1 MKKLHQTALL
11 CVIGMSGIGY
21 AQTAQ
26 VQIAGSSY
34 LAVFADTSLS
44 VTNQQRIAAELTTAF
59 SLTTSPDK
67 LRSMLYGD
75 ERDDVVVTNENEQKR
90 MQVAKPLSDKY
101 LKAFGWMDANTNAV
115 QKAHEFVALMNSPD
129 LLSKPAKVLI
139 NLGHFEPFSLIEENN
154 PPSDDEIRAE
164 IAKDF
169 FPYKY
174 FGICA
179 LRFYFKKMPEN
190 DDVKIPVVFLF
201 AADKKDPT
209 QIDGVPIGFYK
220 EKWGFGDFPMP
231 D

>member
-1 MKKLHQTALL
+1 MKKLNQVALFCL
-11 CVIGMSGIGY
+11 IGMSGTGY

-26 VQIAGSSY
+26 VYIAGSSY
-34 LAVFADTSLS
+34 LAVFADASLS

-101 LKAFGWMDANTNAV
+101 LKAFTWMDANSNVV
-115 QKAHEFVALMNSPD
+115 QKAHEFVVLLNSPD

-139 NLGHFEPFSLIEENN
+139 NLGHFEPLTLVQEDN
-154 PPSDDEIRAE
+154 PPSDAETRAMIE
-164 IAKDF
+164 KDI

-179 LRFYFKKMPEN
+179 LRFYFKPIPEN
-190 DDVKIPVVFLF
+190 DNMDIPLVFLF
-201 AADKKDPT
+201 GADKKDLT
-209 QIDGVPIGFYK
+209 RIDGVQIGFF
-220 EKWGFGDFPMP
+220 EGKWGFGDFPMP